1 MKVIDLTLT
10 ISEKIPTFPGSPRPN
25 FIPWEN
31 IKEDGYNLELL
42 FLSTHTGTHMDAPYH
57 FLEKGA
63 KIHEISL
70 KKLVS
75 EAVLI
80 QSRGSRDR
88 FGIKQISITKAD
100 IQKFEKQHGKID
112 GFSSVIFYTGWNVPH
127 LWGTYDDVT
136 EHLPLSPDY
145 NQEKYY
151 FTKNPGLS
159 VSGAEYLASKKINL
173 VGIDSPNIDMGTD
186 HKFSVHQIFAKKGI
200 LIVENL
206 TNLHILF
213 HMLHP
218 ETAAKK
224 RMYWYTRRSQDP
236 PAVTSRRFRD
246 PKTGKYQS
254 PKKLPTFHLVV
265 LPLKLKNATGSPV
278 RAIAFVD

>member
-1 MKVIDLTLT
+1 MKIIDLTLT
-10 ISEKIPTFPGSPRPN
+10 VSDEIPTFPGSPQPS

-31 IKEDGYNLELL
+31 VKDDGYNLELL

-80 QSRGSRDR
+80 KSKKKDGE
-88 FGIKQISITKAD
+88 SITKID
-100 IQKFEKQHGKID
+100 IQKFEKKHGKITS
-112 GFSSVIFYTGWNVPH
+112 FSSVIFYTGWQKN
-127 LWGTYDDVT
+127 L
-136 EHLPLSPDY
+136 
-145 NQEKYY
+145 QKKYY

-159 VSGAEYLASKKINL
+159 VSAAKYLASKKINL
-173 VGIDSPNIDMGTD
+173 VGIDSPSIDLGKD
-186 HKFSVHQIFAKKGI
+186 SKFSVHQIFAKKGM

-206 TNLHILF
+206 ANLEKI
-213 HMLHP
+213 
-218 ETAAKK
+218 KSSK
-224 RMYWYTRRSQDP
+224 
-236 PAVTSRRFRD
+236 
-246 PKTGKYQS
+246 
-254 PKKLPTFHLVV
+254 FHLVV

-278 RAIAFVD
+278 RAIAFVE

>member
-1 MKVIDLTLT
+1 MKIIDLTLT
-10 ISEKIPTFPGSPRPN
+10 VSDEIPTFPGSPQPS

-31 IKEDGYNLELL
+31 VKEDGYNLELL

-80 QSRGSRDR
+80 KSKKRG
-88 FGIKQISITKAD
+88 GESITKID
-100 IQKFEKQHGKID
+100 IQKFEKKHGKIAS
-112 GFSSVIFYTGWNVPH
+112 FSSVIFYTGWQRN
-127 LWGTYDDVT
+127 L
-136 EHLPLSPDY
+136 
-145 NQEKYY
+145 QKKYY

-159 VSGAEYLASKKINL
+159 ISAAKYLASKKINL
-173 VGIDSPNIDMGTD
+173 VGIDSPSIDLGTD
-186 HKFSVHQIFAKKGI
+186 SKFSVHQIFAKKGM

-206 TNLHILF
+206 ANLEKI
-213 HMLHP
+213 
-218 ETAAKK
+218 KSSK
-224 RMYWYTRRSQDP
+224 
-236 PAVTSRRFRD
+236 
-246 PKTGKYQS
+246 
-254 PKKLPTFHLVV
+254 FHLVV

-278 RAIAFVD
+278 RAIAFVE

>member
-1 MKVIDLTLT
+1 MKIIDLTLT
-10 ISEKIPTFPGSPRPN
+10 VSDEIPTFPGSPQPS

-31 IKEDGYNLELL
+31 VKEDGYNLELL

-80 QSRGSRDR
+80 KSKKNNGE
-88 FGIKQISITKAD
+88 SITKID
-100 IQKFEKQHGKID
+100 IQKFEKKHGKIAS
-112 GFSSVIFYTGWNVPH
+112 FSSVIFYTGWQRN
-127 LWGTYDDVT
+127 LQKK
-136 EHLPLSPDY
+136 S
-145 NQEKYY
+145 Y

-159 VSGAEYLASKKINL
+159 VSGAKYLASKKINL
-173 VGIDSPNIDMGTD
+173 VGIDSPSIDLGKD
-186 HKFSVHQIFAKKGI
+186 SKFSVHQIFAKKGI

-206 TNLHILF
+206 ANLEKIKS
-213 HMLHP
+213 
-218 ETAAKK
+218 AK
-224 RMYWYTRRSQDP
+224 
-236 PAVTSRRFRD
+236 
-246 PKTGKYQS
+246 
-254 PKKLPTFHLVV
+254 FHLVV

-278 RAIAFVD
+278 RAIAFVE

>member
-1 MKVIDLTLT
+1 MKIVDLTLT
-10 ISEKIPTFPGSPRPN
+10 VSDKIPTFPGSPQPS

-31 IKEDGYNLELL
+31 VKEDGYNLELL

-80 QSRGSRDR
+80 KSKKKNGE
-88 FGIKQISITKAD
+88 SITKID
-100 IQKFEKQHGKID
+100 IQKFEKKHGKIA
-112 GFSSVIFYTGWNVPH
+112 GFSSVIFYTGWQRN
-127 LWGTYDDVT
+127 L
-136 EHLPLSPDY
+136 
-145 NQEKYY
+145 QKKYY

-159 VSGAEYLASKKINL
+159 VSAAKYLASKKINL
-173 VGIDSPNIDMGTD
+173 VGIDSPSIDLGKD
-186 HKFSVHQIFAKKGI
+186 SKFSVHQTFAKKGI

-206 TNLHILF
+206 ANLEKI
-213 HMLHP
+213 
-218 ETAAKK
+218 KSSK
-224 RMYWYTRRSQDP
+224 
-236 PAVTSRRFRD
+236 
-246 PKTGKYQS
+246 
-254 PKKLPTFHLVV
+254 FHLVV

-278 RAIAFVD
+278 RAIAFVE